1 MNLSSLYLF
10 AAYIV
15 LFSHLLFVTFV
26 ISGLLLIFVGS
37 VFSWSWVRNTVFRIL
52 HLLSI
57 GIVVIQSWFG
67 VVCPLTIL
75 ENWLRE
81 KGGEVVYEGTFISHW
96 MQTLL
101 YYDAPSWVFA
111 IIYTGF
117 GALVLAS
124 WYFVRPYSFTVKQK
138 C

>member
-10 AAYIV
+10 AADIV

-26 ISGLLLIFVGS
+26 IFGLLLIFVGS

>member
-10 AAYIV
+10 AADIV